1 MRPAFS
7 GGLLSKLSGL
17 ALRPVEP
24 ERDAAMIGFIFFALA
39 FAAMCALA
47 IRREPLWMW
56 ALWFAALA
64 FIAELGL
71 FSGSPHGPDM
81 SGWDILSFVPAIV
94 FGLLSWRPI
103 RRLVITAPAFKTVK
117 RVLPP
122 VSKTEQEAL
131 DAGTLGFDAELFS
144 GRPNW
149 AKLRAVNPIVL
160 TDEERRF
167 LDNET
172 EELCKM
178 LDDWEIRHNRHG
190 IPEPILNFIREKGFL
205 GMLISKEHGG
215 LGFSAQA
222 QSMILGKVSS
232 RNPDAA
238 IVVMVP
244 NSLGP
249 GELIEQF
256 GTEEQKQRYLEPLA
270 KGKEIPCFALTSPFA
285 GSDAASMRD
294 VGTVTTGMHEGKQ
307 VLGVKLNFD
316 KRYITL
322 APTATIVGLAFH
334 LSDPEN
340 LLGKGQEIGITLAL
354 VPANHPGVEIGRR
367 HLPAG
372 SSFPNGPV
380 RGKDVFIPIEWVVG
394 GKERVGQGWRM
405 LMACL
410 AAGRAISLPAA
421 STAGAKAIL
430 RSTSAY
436 ARIRKQ
442 FSIPIGRMEG
452 IVEKLADMV
461 ETAYT
466 LEAARAVT
474 SAMVSQGAKPAVI
487 SGLMKYQTTER
498 MRRSLD
504 AALDIHGGKGI
515 CDGPHNY
522 LQAAYQISPVSIT
535 VEGANILSR
544 SLIVFAQGA
553 LRSHPY
559 LYSEIQAAG
568 NPDRNAG
575 FEAFEKAFEGHMGFA
590 VSNVYGAWFHNITGG
605 IFARSPLNAPKPL
618 YYAQLERASTN
629 FALMADMCVALLGG
643 GLKVK
648 QRTTGR
654 MADALSELYFISC
667 LLKRY
672 EDDGA
677 LAEDRPIFDYA
688 VQKAFHGFYA
698 ALQDAVDNFPVRYA
712 RPALRFWVF
721 PLGNRYKKPS
731 DELGRQI
738 AQIAL
743 EPGAVRDRLT
753 RDIFVSHD
761 EADPLGL
768 LEVTMKKVIET
779 EEADRKLDRA
789 VRSGLVKRYLGSD
802 WLKEAADKH
811 VLTAAEAE
819 ALREVE
825 RLISRVI
832 AVDDFEQAELEPHY
846 SFVRHSLAEPEEKKA
861 PERTPAEM
869 RAAE

>member
-1 MRPAFS
+1 
-7 GGLLSKLSGL
+7 
-17 ALRPVEP
+17 
-24 ERDAAMIGFIFFALA
+24 MIGFIFFALA
-39 FAAMCALA
+39 FAAMFVLA
-47 IRREPLWMW
+47 IRREPLWAW
-56 ALWFAALA
+56 AAWFAAVALV
-64 FIAELGL
+64 FTLGL
-71 FSGSPHGPDM
+71 FGGELHAPEM
-81 SGWDILSFVPAIV
+81 STLDVLAFLPAIAM
-94 FGLLSWRPI
+94 GLLSWRPI
-103 RRLVITAPAFKTVK
+103 RRLAVTGPAFKTVK

-160 TDEERRF
+160 TAEEKSF

-172 EELCKM
+172 AELCKM

-190 IPEPILNFIREKGFL
+190 IPEPILDYIREKGFL

-215 LGFSAQA
+215 LGFSPQA
-222 QSMILGKVSS
+222 QSLVLGKISS

-256 GTEEQKQRYLEPLA
+256 GTDEQKSRYLEPLA
-270 KGKEIPCFALTSPFA
+270 KGKEIPCFALTSPYA
-285 GSDAASMRD
+285 GSDAANMRD
-294 VGTVTTGMHEGKQ
+294 AGTVTMGMHEGKQ
-307 VLGVKLNFD
+307 TLGVKLSFD

-322 APTATIVGLAFH
+322 APKATIVGLAFH
-334 LSDPEN
+334 LFDPEN
-340 LLGKGQEIGITLAL
+340 VLGKGHDVGITLAL
-354 VPANHPGVEIGRR
+354 IPANHPGVEIGRR

-380 RGKDVFIPIEWVVG
+380 RGQDIFIPIDWVVG

-452 IVEKLADMV
+452 IAEKLAEMV

-487 SGLMKYQTTER
+487 SGLMKYQCTER

-504 AALDIHGGKGI
+504 AALDIHAGKGI

-544 SLIVFAQGA
+544 SLIVFAQGS

-559 LYSEIQAAG
+559 LYSEVQAAQ

-575 FEAFEKAFEGHMGFA
+575 FDAFEKAFEGHMGFA
-590 VSNVYGAWFHNITGG
+590 VSNVYGAFFHNVTGG
-605 IFARSPLNAPKPL
+605 IFAKSPLNAPVPY

-648 QRTTGR
+648 QFTTGR
-654 MADALSELYFISC
+654 MADALSEIYFVSC
-667 LLKRY
+667 LLKRF

-677 LAEDRPIFDYA
+677 LEADRPIFDYA
-688 VQKAFHGFYA
+688 VKKAFHGFYA
-698 ALQDAVDNFPVRYA
+698 ALHDAIDNFPVRYA
-712 RPALRFWVF
+712 RPLLRFWVF
-721 PLGNRYKKPS
+721 PLGNRFRKPS
-731 DELGRQI
+731 DDLARQI
-738 AQIAL
+738 AQAAMS
-743 EPGAVRDRLT
+743 PGEVRDRLT
-753 RDIFVSHD
+753 RDIFVSYD

-768 LEVTMKKVIET
+768 LEVTMKKVVEC
-779 EEADRKLDRA
+779 EEAEKKLDRA
-789 VRSGLVKRYLGSD
+789 VRTGDVKRYLGAD
-802 WLKEAADKH
+802 WFKEAVDKR
-811 VLTAAEAE
+811 VLTEAEAE
-819 ALREVE
+819 SLREVE
-825 RLISRVI
+825 RLVSRVI

-846 SFVRHSLAEPEEKKA
+846 AFERHARDEPAKKETR
-861 PERTPAEM
+861 PPEM

>member
-1 MRPAFS
+1 
-7 GGLLSKLSGL
+7 
-17 ALRPVEP
+17 
-24 ERDAAMIGFIFFALA
+24 MISFIFVALA
-39 FAAMCALA
+39 IAALFVLA
-47 IRREPLWMW
+47 IRREPLSMW
-56 ALWFAALA
+56 ALWFAAVA
-64 FIAELGL
+64 FIGQLGL
-71 FSGSPHGPDM
+71 FSGDLHGPY
-81 SGWDILSFVPAIV
+81 LSTLDLLAYVPAIV
-94 FGLLSWRPI
+94 LGLLSWRPI
-103 RRLVITAPAFKTVK
+103 RRAVVTRPAFKTVK

-131 DAGTLGFDAELFS
+131 DAGTQGFDAELFS

-149 AKLRAVNPIVL
+149 SKLRAVNPIVL
-160 TDEERRF
+160 TDEERHF

-190 IPEPILNFIREKGFL
+190 IPERILDFIREKGFL

-215 LGFSAQA
+215 LGFSPQA
-222 QSMILGKVSS
+222 QSMILGKISS
-232 RNPDAA
+232 RNPDAS

-249 GELIEQF
+249 GELIELF
-256 GTEEQKQRYLEPLA
+256 GTDEQKKQYLEPLA
-270 KGKEIPCFALTSPFA
+270 KGKEIPCFALTSPTA
-285 GSDAASMRD
+285 GSDAAAMRD
-294 VGTVTTGMHEGKQ
+294 VGTVTMGMHEGKQ
-307 VLGVKLNFD
+307 VLGIKLNFD

-322 APTATIVGLAFH
+322 APKATIVGLAFH
-334 LSDPEN
+334 LFDPEN
-340 LLGKGQEIGITLAL
+340 VLGHGQDVGITLAL
-354 VPANHPGVEIGRR
+354 IPANHEGMRIGRR

-380 RGKDVFIPIEWVVG
+380 SGENVFIPIEWVVG

-452 IVEKLADMV
+452 IIEQLALMV

-474 SAMVSQGAKPAVI
+474 SSMVSQGAKPAVI
-487 SGLMKYQTTER
+487 SGLMKYQATER
-498 MRRSLD
+498 MRKSLE

-559 LYSEIQAAG
+559 LYSEIKAAQ

-575 FEAFEKAFEGHMGFA
+575 FEAFEAAFEGHAGFA
-590 VSNVYGAWFHNITGG
+590 ISNVFGAFFHNVTGG
-605 IFARSPLNAPKPL
+605 VFAKSPLNAPKPY

-629 FALMADMCVALLGG
+629 FALVADMCVVLLGG
-643 GLKVK
+643 GLKVR

-677 LAEDRPIFDYA
+677 LESERPIFDYA
-688 VQKAFHGFYA
+688 VQKAFHGFYS
-698 ALQDAVDNFPVRYA
+698 ALHDAIENFPVRYA
-712 RPALRFWVF
+712 RPLLKFWVF
-721 PLGNRYKKPS
+721 PFGNSFRKPKDSLGK
-731 DELGRQI
+731 EIVQ
-738 AQIAL
+738 AVL
-743 EPGAVRDRLT
+743 EPGEVRDRLT
-753 RDIFVSHD
+753 RNIFVSHD
-761 EADPLGL
+761 ENDPQGL
-768 LEVTMKKVIET
+768 LEVAMKKVTES
-779 EEADRKLDRA
+779 EEADKKLDRA
-789 VRSGLVKRYLGSD
+789 IRSGLVKRYLGND
-802 WLKEAADKH
+802 WFKEAVDKR
-811 VLTAAEAE
+811 VLSQAEADM
-819 ALREVE
+819 LRDTE
-825 RLISRVI
+825 RLVAKVI
-832 AVDDFEQAELEPHY
+832 AVDDFDPAELEPHY
-846 SFVRHSLAEPEEKKA
+846 ASVDSAHNAPEERKA
-861 PERTPAEM
+861 PQLPPAEM

>member
-1 MRPAFS
+1 
-7 GGLLSKLSGL
+7 
-17 ALRPVEP
+17 
-24 ERDAAMIGFIFFALA
+24 MIGLIFFVLA
-39 FAAMCALA
+39 FAAMVAIA
-47 IRREPLWMW
+47 IRREPLSTW
-56 ALWFAALA
+56 AIWFAAVA
-64 FIAELGL
+64 FFAVLGF
-71 FSGSPHGPDM
+71 FSGEPHGPDM
-81 SGWDILSFVPAIV
+81 SAIDVIFFLPAIV
-94 FGLLSWRPI
+94 FGLLSIHPI
-103 RRLVITAPAFKTVK
+103 RRLAITKPAFKTVK

-131 DAGTLGFDAELFS
+131 DAGTLGFDSELFS
-144 GRPNW
+144 GRPDW
-149 AKLRAVNPIVL
+149 SKLRAVDPIVL
-160 TDEERRF
+160 TEEEQRF

-215 LGFSAQA
+215 LGFSPQA
-222 QSMILGKVSS
+222 QSIILGKISS

-270 KGKEIPCFALTSPFA
+270 KGKEIPCFALTSPSA
-285 GSDAASMRD
+285 GSDAANMRD
-294 VGTVTTGMHEGKQ
+294 VGTVVYDQQKGEH
-307 VLGVKLNFD
+307 VIKLSFD

-322 APTATIVGLAFH
+322 APKATIVGLAFH
-334 LSDPEN
+334 LFDPEN
-340 LLGKGQEIGITLAL
+340 VLGKGQDVGITLAL
-354 VPANHPGVEIGRR
+354 VPASHPGIEIGRR

-380 RGKDVFIPIEWVVG
+380 RGTDVVIPIDWVVG

-452 IVEKLADMV
+452 IVEQLALMV
-461 ETAYT
+461 ENAYT

-474 SAMVSQGAKPAVI
+474 SAMVSQGAKPAVL
-487 SGLMKYQTTER
+487 SGLMKYQCTER
-498 MRRSLD
+498 MRKSLD

-544 SLIVFAQGA
+544 SLIVIAQGA

-559 LYSEIQAAG
+559 LYHEIQAAQ
-568 NPDRNAG
+568 NPDSAKG
-575 FEAFEKAFEGHMGFA
+575 LEDFEKAFEGHMGFA

-605 IFARSPLNAPKPL
+605 IFGKSPINAPAPY

-648 QRTTGR
+648 QFTTGR
-654 MADALSELYFISC
+654 MADALSEIYFISC

-677 LAEDRPIFDYA
+677 LESDRQIFDYA

-698 ALQDAVDNFPVRYA
+698 SLKDTIDNFPVKYM
-712 RPALRFWVF
+712 RPLLRFWVF
-721 PLGNRYKKPS
+721 PFGNHFKKPS
-731 DELGRQI
+731 DDLAREIVQ
-738 AQIAL
+738 AAL
-743 EPGAVRDRLT
+743 TPGDVRDRLT
-753 RDIFVSHD
+753 RNIFVSYD
-761 EADPLGL
+761 PTDPLGL

-779 EEADRKLDRA
+779 EEAEKKLDRA
-789 VRSGLVKRYLGSD
+789 VRSGTVKRYLGND
-802 WLKEAADKH
+802 WFQEAVDKR
-811 VLTAAEAE
+811 VLSQAEAD
-819 ALREVE
+819 ALRDVE
-825 RLISRVI
+825 LLVARVV
-832 AVDDFEQAELEPHY
+832 AVDDFDPAELEPHY
-846 SFVRHSLAEPEEKKA
+846 SLKGQADE
-861 PERTPAEM
+861 ERTPRPTAEA

>member
-1 MRPAFS
+1 
-7 GGLLSKLSGL
+7 
-17 ALRPVEP
+17 
-24 ERDAAMIGFIFFALA
+24 MIGFIFFAAAIAAA
-39 FAAMCALA
+39 FALA
-47 IRREPLWMW
+47 IRREPLSMW
-56 ALWFAALA
+56 ALWFAAAA
-64 FIAELGL
+64 FIAQLGL
-71 FSGSPHGPDM
+71 FSGDFHGPY
-81 SGWDILSFVPAIV
+81 LSTVDLIAYLPAIV
-94 FGLLSWRPI
+94 LGLLSLRAV
-103 RRLVITAPAFKTVK
+103 RRAVITRPAFKTVK

-131 DAGTLGFDAELFS
+131 DAGTLGFDAELFT
-144 GRPNW
+144 GLPNW
-149 AKLRAVNPIVL
+149 AKLRAVDPIVL

-172 EELCKM
+172 GELCKM

-190 IPEPILNFIREKGFL
+190 IPERVLDFIREKGFL

-215 LGFSAQA
+215 LGFSPQA
-222 QSMILGKVSS
+222 QSIILGKISS
-232 RNPDAA
+232 RNPDAS

-256 GTEEQKQRYLEPLA
+256 GTDEQKKRYLEPLA
-270 KGKEIPCFALTSPFA
+270 KGKEIPCFALTSPTA
-285 GSDAASMRD
+285 GSDAAAMRD
-294 VGTVTTGMHEGKQ
+294 VGYVTMGVHEGKQ

-322 APTATIVGLAFH
+322 APKATIVGLAFH
-334 LSDPEN
+334 LFDPEN
-340 LLGKGQEIGITLAL
+340 VLGRGQDPGITLAL
-354 VPANHPGVEIGRR
+354 IPADHPGVEIGRR

-380 RGKDVFIPIEWVVG
+380 RGKDVFIPIDWIVG
-394 GKERVGQGWRM
+394 GKERAGQGWRM

-421 STAGAKAIL
+421 ATAGAKSIL

-452 IVEKLADMV
+452 IIEQLALIV

-487 SGLMKYQTTER
+487 SGLMKYQATER
-498 MRRSLD
+498 MRKSLD

-559 LYSEIQAAG
+559 LYSEIQAAQ

-575 FEAFEKAFEGHMGFA
+575 FEAFETAFEGHAGFA
-590 VSNVYGAWFHNITGG
+590 VSNVFGALFHNVTGG
-605 IFARSPLNAPKPL
+605 IFAKSPLNAPKPY

-629 FALMADMCVALLGG
+629 FALVADMCVVLLGG

-677 LAEDRPIFDYA
+677 LDADRPVFDYA
-688 VQKAFHGFYA
+688 VQKALHGFYA
-698 ALQDAVDNFPVRYA
+698 ALHDAIGNFPARWA
-712 RPALRFWVF
+712 RPVLQALVF
-721 PLGNRYKKPS
+721 PFGNRFHKPK
-731 DELGRQI
+731 DELGKEIVQ
-738 AQIAL
+738 AL
-743 EPGAVRDRLT
+743 LTPGEVRDRLT
-753 RDIFVSHD
+753 RNIFVSFD
-761 EADPLGL
+761 ENDPLGL
-768 LEVTMKKVIET
+768 LEVTMKKVIES
-779 EEADRKLDRA
+779 EDADRKLDGA
-789 VRSGLVKRYLGSD
+789 IRSGLVKRYLGND
-802 WLKEAADKH
+802 WFKEAVDKRA
-811 VLTAAEAE
+811 LSQAEADM
-819 ALREVE
+819 LRETE
-825 RLISRVI
+825 RLVAKVI
-832 AVDDFEQAELEPHY
+832 AVDDFDPAELEPHY
-846 SFVRHSLAEPEEKKA
+846 ATHEQPHAGAEEPKTPKL
-861 PERTPAEM
+861 PPAEM

>member
-1 MRPAFS
+1 
-7 GGLLSKLSGL
+7 
-17 ALRPVEP
+17 
-24 ERDAAMIGFIFFALA
+24 MIGFIFFALA
-39 FAAMCALA
+39 IAALFALA

-56 ALWFAALA
+56 AVWFAAVAL
-64 FIAELGL
+64 IWTLGL
-71 FSGSPHGPDM
+71 FGGELHAPAM
-81 SGWDILSFVPAIV
+81 STLDVLAFLPAIV
-94 FGLLSWRPI
+94 LGLLSWRPA
-103 RRLVITAPAFKTVK
+103 RRLLVTGPAFKTVK

-160 TDEERRF
+160 TDEEKSF

-172 EELCKM
+172 TELCKM

-215 LGFSAQA
+215 LGFSPQA
-222 QSMILGKVSS
+222 QSMVLGKIAS

-256 GTEEQKQRYLEPLA
+256 GTDEQKKRYLEPLA

-285 GSDAASMRD
+285 GSDAANMRD
-294 VGTVTTGMHEGKQ
+294 VGYVTMGAHEGKQ
-307 VLGVKLNFD
+307 VLGVKVSFD

-322 APTATIVGLAFH
+322 APKATIVGLAFH
-334 LSDPEN
+334 LFDPEN
-340 LLGKGQEIGITLAL
+340 VLGKGQDVGITLAL

-367 HLPAG
+367 QLPAG
-372 SSFPNGPV
+372 ASFPNGPV
-380 RGKDVFIPIEWVVG
+380 RGQDVFIPIDWVVG
-394 GKERVGQGWRM
+394 GRERVGQGWRM

-452 IVEKLADMV
+452 IVEKLAEMV

-487 SGLMKYQTTER
+487 SGLMKYQATER
-498 MRRSLD
+498 LRRSLND
-504 AALDIHGGKGI
+504 ALDIHGGKGI
-515 CDGPHNY
+515 CDGPNNY

-559 LYSEIQAAG
+559 LYSEIQAAQ
-568 NPDRNAG
+568 NPDRKAG
-575 FEAFEKAFEGHMGFA
+575 FDAFEQAFEGHMAFA
-590 VSNVYGAWFHNITGG
+590 VSNVCGAFFHNVTGG
-605 IFARSPLNAPKPL
+605 IFAKSPLNAPAPF

-648 QRTTGR
+648 QFTTGR

-677 LAEDRPIFDYA
+677 LEADRPIFDYA
-688 VQKAFHGFYA
+688 VKKAFHSFYA
-698 ALQDAVDNFPVRYA
+698 ALHDAIDNFPVLYA
-712 RPALRFWVF
+712 RPLLRFWIF
-721 PLGNRYKKPS
+721 PLGNRFRKPS
-731 DELGRQI
+731 DELGKTI
-738 AQIAL
+738 AQL
-743 EPGAVRDRLT
+743 SLTPGEVRDRLT
-753 RDIFVSHD
+753 RGIFVSQD

-768 LEVTMKKVIET
+768 LEVTMKKVIDC
-779 EEADRKLDRA
+779 EEAEKKLDRA
-789 VRSGLVKRYLGSD
+789 VRNGEVKRYIGAD
-802 WLKEAADKH
+802 WFKEAVDKR
-811 VLTAAEAE
+811 VLTEAE
-819 ALREVE
+819 AAALRELEGLVA
-825 RLISRVI
+825 RVI
-832 AVDDFEQAELEPHY
+832 AVDDFDPKELEPHY
-846 SFVRHSLAEPEEKKA
+846 SVERQARAAADEAKA
-861 PERTPAEM
+861 PQLPPAER

>member
-1 MRPAFS
+1 
-7 GGLLSKLSGL
+7 
-17 ALRPVEP
+17 
-24 ERDAAMIGFIFFALA
+24 MIGFIIFALA
-39 FAAMCALA
+39 FAAMFALA
-47 IRREPLWMW
+47 IRREPLWAW
-56 ALWFAALA
+56 AIWFAGVAL
-64 FIAELGL
+64 IWDLGL
-71 FSGSPHGPDM
+71 FGGNLHGP
-81 SGWDILSFVPAIV
+81 SLSAVDLIAFVPAIV

-103 RRLVITAPAFKTVK
+103 RRVAITGPAFKTVK

-144 GRPNW
+144 GRPDW

-160 TDEERRF
+160 TDEERGF

-190 IPEPILNFIREKGFL
+190 IPEPILNFIRDKGFL

-215 LGFSAQA
+215 LGFSPQA
-222 QSMILGKVSS
+222 QSMVLGKVSS

-256 GTEEQKQRYLEPLA
+256 GTDEQKKRYLEPLA

-285 GSDAASMRD
+285 GSDAANMRD
-294 VGTVTTGMHEGKQ
+294 IGTVAMGLHEGKQ
-307 VLGVKLNFD
+307 VLGIKLNFD

-322 APTATIVGLAFH
+322 APKATIVGLAFH
-334 LSDPEN
+334 LFDPEN
-340 LLGKGQEIGITLAL
+340 VLGKGQDIGITLAL
-354 VPANHPGVEIGRR
+354 VPASHPGMEIGRR

-380 RGKDVFIPIEWVVG
+380 SGKDVFIPIDWVVG

-421 STAGAKAIL
+421 ATAGAKALL
-430 RSTSAY
+430 RSTGAY

-452 IVEKLADMV
+452 IIEKLADMV

-487 SGLMKYQTTER
+487 SGLMKYQATER
-498 MRRSLD
+498 TRRSLD

-559 LYSEIQAAG
+559 LFAEIQAAG

-590 VSNVYGAWFHNITGG
+590 VSNVYGAFFHNVTGG

-643 GLKVK
+643 GLKLK

-688 VQKAFHGFYA
+688 VQKAFHSFYA
-698 ALQDAVDNFPVRYA
+698 ALHDAIDNFPVRA
-712 RPALRFWVF
+712 VRPALRFWVF
-721 PLGNRYKKPS
+721 PLGNSFRKPS
-731 DELGRQI
+731 DDLGRDI
-738 AQIAL
+738 AGLAL
-743 EPGAVRDRLT
+743 APGAVRDRLT
-753 RDIFVSHD
+753 RGIFVSSD
-761 EADPLGL
+761 ESDPLGL

-779 EEADRKLDRA
+779 EEAEKKLDRA
-789 VRSGLVKRYLGSD
+789 VRKGEVKRYLGAD
-802 WLKEAADKH
+802 WFKEAVDKR
-811 VLTAAEAE
+811 VLTEAEAE
-819 ALREVE
+819 GLREVE
-825 RLISRVI
+825 RLVSRVI

-846 SFVRHSLAEPEEKKA
+846 SFVRHTLPEPEEKKT
-861 PERTPAEM
+861 PERPPAEM